1 MIKYLIMD
9 IDGSLTDGKIYVG
22 NHGEMMKA
30 FSVRDGYAINYILK
44 PAEIEPVII
53 TGRSSEIVKN
63 RCIELGID
71 RCYQGITQK
80 LTVLEEQIGKDNLG
94 ICAYFGD
101 DILDL
106 ACMIA
111 IKKAGG
117 LVGCPTDAV
126 QEVKTVAD
134 YICENKAGEGAMREF
149 SEWLIKSEN
158 SSEDL
163 EKRIKEAVQYIV
175 NISTD
180 NLKTGRY
187 EVNNWFYY
195 TVQYYQTGLSED
207 CRLESHK
214 EYVDIQMILEGE
226 EAIDVAN
233 IAELQKTE
241 QYSIEND
248 IAFWKP
254 IRNMMR
260 MVLCAGSYVVLYPR
274 NAHRGGIRVNRT
286 SWVKKI
292 VGKVRVEK
300 L

>member
-22 NHGEMMKA
+22 NNGEMMKA

-63 RCIELGID
+63 RCNELGID

-80 LTVLEEQIGKDNLG
+80 LPVLKEQIGKDNLG
-94 ICAYFGD
+94 MCAYFGD

-106 ACMIA
+106 VCMIA
-111 IKKAGG
+111 IKEAGG

-126 QEVKTVAD
+126 KEVKAVAD

-163 EKRIKEAVQYIV
+163 EKRIREAVQYMV

-180 NLKTGRY
+180 ELKIGRY

-195 TVQYYQTGLSED
+195 TVQYYQTRLSEA

-226 EAIDVAN
+226 EAMDVVN
-233 IAELQKTE
+233 IAELQRIE
-241 QYSIEND
+241 QHSIEND
-248 IAFWKP
+248 VAFWKP
-254 IRNMMR
+254 IKNMMR
-260 MVLCAGSYVVLYPR
+260 TVLCPGSYVILYPR
-274 NAHRGGIRVNRT
+274 NAHRGGIMVNRA

-292 VGKVRVEK
+292 VGKVKVRK